1 MLNETKVT
9 RLLKDMK
16 KQGRQTIEKR
26 RPELIKALECMG
38 SFYMELR
45 WDFQSWIPL
54 LSRILPSDI
63 CKIYKKGANIRLDTT
78 LVDFNDMKWERGD
91 VSFLFTGK
99 GSPVRSRNRFS
110 PTDPSSKTNSHSLI
124 VMDNRLKVYQK
135 VKQDE
140 TENEIE
146 DEVDVLMSSDIVS
159 AQLNTKSMCFTRVSS
174 GWFFKT
180 EKREHVGP
188 FLSDFYLISGFT
200 VESRKRREHLT
211 EEDLQKNRAIIES
224 LTRHPP
230 QQNGSN
236 GSLTG
241 SQPQP
246 IANMGDQVVQSEL
259 LYHRRPSL
267 MPPISKRPISWEE
280 YISFPEGF
288 NPPLGRTQ
296 VAKMSSKSFKATL
309 AMSQDFPMTID
320 SLLNVLEIVAP
331 FKQFK
336 KLREFVEM
344 KLPPGFPV
352 KIGELVFLFNT
363 GYIEHCLFLQIFL
376 SYPRSPPGSR
386 SRSLYTMTR
395 SQTSCLKCRPVTR
408 RIRSASPTYDIQV

>member
-1 MLNETKVT
+1 MLVWTKTVT

-16 KQGRQTIEKR
+16 TQGRQTIERR
-26 RPELIKALECMG
+26 RPELIKALESMG

-91 VSFLFTGK
+91 VSFLFMGK
-99 GSPVRSRNRFS
+99 GCPLKSKNRTCPPIIDS
-110 PTDPSSKTNSHSLI
+110 SSKANGHSLI

-140 TENEIE
+140 TENEVE

-159 AQLNTKSMCFTRVSS
+159 AQLNTKSMCFTRVNS

-180 EKREHVGP
+180 EKRERVGP
-188 FLSDFYLISGFT
+188 FLADFYVISGFT
-200 VESRKRREHLT
+200 IESRKRREHLT
-211 EEDLQKNRAIIES
+211 EEDLQKNRAVIES

-236 GSLTG
+236 GSLT
-241 SQPQP
+241 SQQSA
-246 IANMGDQVVQSEL
+246 ISNVGDHVTQSEL

-267 MPPISKRPISWEE
+267 LPPVRSHHVTWKE
-280 YISFPEGF
+280 YISSPEGSY
-288 NPPLGRTQ
+288 PPLGREQ
-296 VAKMSSKSFKATL
+296 VSKMSSKSFKATL
-309 AMSQDFPMTID
+309 AMSQEFPMTID

-336 KLREFVEM
+336 KLREFVQM

-352 KIGELVFLFNT
+352 KIGVCFLHLN
-363 GYIEHCLFLQIFL
+363 L
-376 SYPRSPPGSR
+376 
-386 SRSLYTMTR
+386 
-395 SQTSCLKCRPVTR
+395 
-408 RIRSASPTYDIQV
+408 